1 MLRIF
6 YEHAGANMKL
16 QISFDVADLNKAIE
30 IAGSVVDQCDIFEI
44 NSILLYKYGIE
55 AVSRF
60 RTAFPDKTLVVDTK
74 LVDTSKSAIP
84 MMAQAGANWIT
95 VLAGSTQ
102 EAIYSLCKE
111 ASRYNL
117 KVLLDLVDSSYK
129 GQSAMEAKN
138 LGADALLFYQPY
150 SAATSLTFI
159 DTWEMVKGNAS
170 LPIFIS
176 ADINRENVNRIMLL
190 KPDTLIVGKSIVQMA
205 DPAKEAQFYYDLIG
219 KD

>member
-6 YEHAGANMKL
+6 HEHVGVNMKL
-16 QISFDVADLNKAIE
+16 QISFDVTDLDKAIE
-30 IAGSVVDQCDIFEI
+30 IAESVVNQCDIFEI
-44 NSILLYKYGIE
+44 STILLYKYGIE
-55 AVSRF
+55 AVTRF
-60 RTAFPDKTLVVDTK
+60 RTAFPHKTLVVDTK
-74 LVDTSKSAIP
+74 LVDSSEPIIP
-84 MMAQAGANWIT
+84 MIAQAGANWIT
-95 VLAGSTQ
+95 ILAGSTQ
-102 EAIYSLCKE
+102 ETIHALCKE
-111 ASRYNL
+111 ASKHNL

-138 LGADALLFYQPY
+138 LGADALLFHQPY
-150 SAATSLTFI
+150 SPATSLTFI

-190 KPDTLIVGKSIVQMA
+190 KPQTLIIGKSIVLAA
-205 DPAKEAQFYYDLIG
+205 DPAQEAQFYYDLIN